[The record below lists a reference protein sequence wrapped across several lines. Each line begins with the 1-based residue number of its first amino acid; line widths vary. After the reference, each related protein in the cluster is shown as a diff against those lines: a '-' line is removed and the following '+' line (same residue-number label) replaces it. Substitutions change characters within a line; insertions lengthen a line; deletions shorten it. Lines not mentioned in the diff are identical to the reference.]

1 MQKKILGV
9 GHPRTGTRYTAK
21 LLNQF
26 YLQVGHEKMEHDGI
40 VAWQFVLPSGLFT
53 NRNMPWMDFNNPNQ
67 FQFDQVIYNTR
78 NPKTSIPS
86 IIHTEVYSLR
96 IRSLCF
102 PIINQGKTLLEKAI
116 LSILVFDA
124 QIKSKYPNH
133 FQYRIEDQQSDL
145 YQHLSK
151 AYELNSDWK
160 LPSNKTNTRKHPIE
174 IDWSDARP
182 EYLKLI
188 NKYCEEYGYKP
199 IS

>member
-9 GHPRTGTRYTAK
+9 GHPRTGTGYTTK

-26 YLQVGHEKMEHDGI
+26 YLQVGHEKIEQDGI
-40 VAWQFVLPSGLFT
+40 VSWQFVLPGDLFA
-53 NRNMPWMDFNNPNQ
+53 NRNMPWMDFSNPDQ

-86 IIHTEVYSLR
+86 IIHTEVSSLS

-102 PIINQGKTLLEKAI
+102 PIINQGKTPLEKAI
-116 LSILVFDA
+116 LSILIFDA

-133 FQYRIEDQQSDL
+133 FQYRIEDQQEDL
-145 YQHLSK
+145 YQHLSQTH
-151 AYELNSDWK
+151 ELNPDWK
-160 LPSNKTNTRKHPIE
+160 LPSNKTNARNHPIE

-182 EYLKLI
+182 AYLKLI
-188 NKYCEEYGYKP
+188 NKYCEEYGYAT